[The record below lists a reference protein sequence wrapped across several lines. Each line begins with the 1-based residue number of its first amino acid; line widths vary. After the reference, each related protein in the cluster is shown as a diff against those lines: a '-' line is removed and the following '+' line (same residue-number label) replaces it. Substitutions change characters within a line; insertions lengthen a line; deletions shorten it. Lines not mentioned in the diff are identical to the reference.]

1 MVTLTIKLILSSI
14 SLQQEIIGKTLLE
27 YEQIEEF
34 CYCLSDEDMNK
45 K

>member
-1 MVTLTIKLILSSI
+1 MVTLSIKLILSSI
-14 SLQQEIIGKTLLE
+14 CLQQELIAKTLSE